1 MGYAHRVK
9 PRHKVKL
16 EDFDPGE
23 DAGQKRKEAEKETA
37 RLIEELVEM
46 QELLYAVRE
55 QSLLVILQGRDTSGK
70 DGTIRHVAG
79 PLDSQGCGVA
89 SFKIPTE
96 EELAHDFLWRVHAQ
110 TPSAGQIKIFNRSH
124 YEDVLVVRVH
134 KLVPKQVWRRRYE
147 HINAF
152 ERLLADSSTIILK
165 FYLHISKEE
174 QERRL
179 MERAQDSIKSWKLS
193 VIHPSAVIDPSAKVA
208 ADVWIGAC
216 SVIGPFSEI
225 AEGVRIHPN
234 VTIYEDVKIGK
245 DSVIHSGSV
254 IRERSELGQRVVI
267 HNNVVVG
274 CDGFGYAKD
283 EDRRWLKIPQTG
295 RVVIEDDVEI
305 GAGTTIDRAS
315 VGESRIGRGTK
326 IDNLVQIGHSCTVG
340 EDTLLCAQVGLAGS
354 SHIGNRVIL
363 AGQAGVAGHLT
374 IGDDVV
380 LTAKSATSHDVPAG
394 KVISG
399 IPAFDNRDWLRST
412 AAFRRLGEMQR
423 TIRELERRL
432 AAIAKND
439 GSS

>member
-1 MGYAHRVK
+1 M
-9 PRHKVKL
+9 KL
-16 EDFDPGE
+16 
-23 DAGQKRKEAEKETA
+23 
-37 RLIEELVEM
+37 
-46 QELLYAVRE
+46 
-55 QSLLVILQGRDTSGK
+55 S
-70 DGTIRHVAG
+70 
-79 PLDSQGCGVA
+79 
-89 SFKIPTE
+89 
-96 EELAHDFLWRVHAQ
+96 ELAALTAASIDEDSGDIEIAGAAGLDDAKRGDVTFLANPRYTPRVNTTQA
-110 TPSAGQIKIFNRSH
+110 SAIYLSEATQIDRGLP
-124 YEDVLVVRVH
+124 VLRAKNPYLAYTRALRLFHPEPEFPAFVH
-134 KLVPKQVWRRRYE
+134 E
-147 HINAF
+147 
-152 ERLLADSSTIILK
+152 
-165 FYLHISKEE
+165 
-174 QERRL
+174 
-179 MERAQDSIKSWKLS
+179 
-193 VIHPSAVIDPSAKVA
+193 SAVIDPSARISES
-208 ADVWIGAC
+208 VWIGAGV
-216 SVIGPFSEI
+216 VIGPACRI

-234 VTIYEDVKIGK
+234 VTIYEEVVVGK
-245 DSVIHSGSV
+245 DSTIHSGAV
-254 IRERSELGQRVVI
+254 IRERSQIGERVVI

-283 EDRRWLKIPQTG
+283 EQKSWLKIPQAG

-354 SHIGNRVIL
+354 SHIGSRVIL

-423 TIRELERRL
+423 RIRELEKRL
-432 AAIAKND
+432 AVIE
-439 GSS
+439 GSSGAE